1 MFGENLG
8 DSSPFC
14 FVIDGVVAVA
24 FGAPRR
30 FEVKV
35 CKNRHTEERVWV
47 FDIIGFS
54 ATGQVRIQHPSS
66 SKAHGNVVDHVGEDL
81 DANRRAI
88 VSGELLRKDSV
99 HLILELLH
107 KLLLG
112 PGEVSCQVPGV
123 VIGKLMGSQSS
134 LRILGGFL
142 VFVQPGFRALKL
154 CDWS

>member
-1 MFGENLG
+1 M
-8 DSSPFC
+8 
-14 FVIDGVVAVA
+14 IDCVVVVA
-24 FGAPRR
+24 FGAPGR

-35 CKNRHTEERVWV
+35 CGDSHCEEGVWV
-47 FDIIGFS
+47 LDIEGFS

-88 VSGELLRKDSV
+88 VTGVLLRKDNV

-142 VFVQPGFRALKL
+142 VFVKPSLGALEIR
-154 CDWS
+154 DWG